1 MTIRSLTVADIDAAH
16 ALWNAVAR
24 YDPLSRAVF
33 VEKVWEDDGVTPDL
47 ALAAEVDGD
56 LIGFAVGVVREA
68 PVASNPA
75 TGRAGTVTRGPT
87 MRGVVKLL
95 AVHETYQRQGIGTAL
110 VDALEAA
117 MVARGAAAIRL
128 GESPPNYLHPGLDPR
143 YTRALLLFEKR
154 GYEKLANAIHM
165 DVDLTQ
171 DLDTSADEARLLAD
185 NITVARARPSDE
197 SAVMAFVDAH
207 WPAWKAEVGRTFRND
222 PVSLHLAW
230 EGGGVL
236 GFSAYDAN
244 NIGAS
249 ATGTGWFGPMGTAA
263 AARGRGVGA
272 VLLKRCLA
280 DMAVQGHAVS
290 TIPWVA
296 PVGFYAHHVGAH
308 ISRVFYRY
316 EKTAGA

>member
-1 MTIRSLTVADIDAAH
+1 MTRDQHIRPLTPADTDAAH

-47 ALAAEVDGD
+47 ALAAEIKGELV
-56 LIGFAVGVVREA
+56 GFTVGVVREA
-68 PVASNPA
+68 LDGA
-75 TGRAGTVTRGPT
+75 GGTVT
-87 MRGVVKLL
+87 RGVVKLL
-95 AVHETYQRQGIGTAL
+95 AVDEAHQRQGIGTAL
-110 VDALEAA
+110 VDALEAS
-117 MVARGAAAIRL
+117 MTARGATAIRL

-143 YTRALLLFEKR
+143 YTRALLLFERR

-171 DLDTSADEARLLAD
+171 DLDTAADEARLLTD
-185 NITVARARPSDE
+185 DITVARARPSDE
-197 SAVMAFVDAH
+197 AAVMAFLDDH
-207 WPAWKAEVGRTFRND
+207 WPAWKAEIGRTFRND

-230 EGGGVL
+230 EDGGVL

-280 DMAVQGHAVS
+280 DMAAQGHIVS

-316 EKTAGA
+316 ERAL

>member
-1 MTIRSLTVADIDAAH
+1 MTLRPLTSDNTDAAH
-16 ALWNAVAR
+16 TLWNTVAR
-24 YDPLSRAVF
+24 YDQLPRAVF
-33 VEKVWEDDGVTPDL
+33 VEKVWDDDGVTPAL

-56 LIGFAVGVVREA
+56 LVGFAVGVMREA
-68 PVASNPA
+68 PDGA
-75 TGRAGTVTRGPT
+75 GGTVT
-87 MRGVVKLL
+87 RGVVKLL
-95 AVHETYQRQGIGTAL
+95 AVDEAYQRQGIGAAL

-117 MVARGAAAIRL
+117 MVARGATAIRL

-185 NITVARARPSDE
+185 NITVARACLDDE
-197 SAVMAFVDAH
+197 PAVMAFLDAH
-207 WPAWKAEVGRTFRND
+207 WPAWKAEIGRTFRND

-280 DMAVQGHAVS
+280 DMAAQGHAVS

-316 EKTAGA
+316 EKRVVV

>member
-1 MTIRSLTVADIDAAH
+1 MTLRPLTPADTDAAH
-16 ALWNAVAR
+16 ALWNAFAR

-33 VEKVWEDDGVTPDL
+33 VEKVWEDDGVTHDL
-47 ALAAEVDGD
+47 ALAAEVDGK
-56 LIGFAVGVVREA
+56 LVGFVVGVVREA
-68 PVASNPA
+68 PTASNPA
-75 TGRAGTVTRGPT
+75 SGKGGTVT
-87 MRGVVKLL
+87 RGVVKLL
-95 AVHETYQRQGIGTAL
+95 AVDEAHQRQGIGTAL
-110 VDALEAA
+110 VDALEAS
-117 MVARGAAAIRL
+117 MTARGATAIRL

-171 DLDTSADEARLLAD
+171 DLDTAADEARLLAD

-197 SAVMAFVDAH
+197 SSVMAFLDDH
-207 WPAWKAEVGRTFRND
+207 WPAWKAEIGRTFRND

-280 DMAVQGHAVS
+280 DMAAQGHVVS

-316 EKTAGA
+316 ERAL